1 MSQVRVTTKET
12 ADRLGISYVVAAGLI
27 AHLESVGKA
36 VVVDKIRHESGK
48 GKPTRVYLID
58 SDVSL
63 DFNKVAPV
71 AVDAPVAVP
80 VDVVENDE
88 VDEDRVANEDSVE
101 EALKR
106 LKEAV

>member
-71 AVDAPVAVP
+71 AVAAP
-80 VDVVENDE
+80 VDVVEDDE